1 MTKRIEEAADLT
13 TLWACARQTLN
24 LKPLTEAKKLLF
36 AMPQGFSAKSSLS
49 LSLSLSLTHTH
60 KPSTQK
66 GVGFCRIDVHIK
78 KLQTEGD

>member
-60 KPSTQK
+60 TQTKYSK
-66 GVGFCRIDVHIK
+66 GSRLLQNRCTHK
-78 KLQTEGD
+78 KAPN